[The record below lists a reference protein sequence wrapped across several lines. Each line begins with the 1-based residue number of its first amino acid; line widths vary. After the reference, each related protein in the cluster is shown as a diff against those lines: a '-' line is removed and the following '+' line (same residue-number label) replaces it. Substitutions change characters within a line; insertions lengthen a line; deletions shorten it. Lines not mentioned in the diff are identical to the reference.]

1 MTIYYK
7 IIIIWCK
14 YPFQDVV
21 DEKFVEFYY
30 RKKKKFIKIDSLK
43 MDSNTTIKEKE
54 EYLKTELSIK
64 KVNIVK
70 LK

>member
-14 YPFQDVV
+14 YPFQDVI
-21 DEKFVEFYY
+21 DEKYVEFYQ
-30 RKKKKFIKIDSLK
+30 RVKNKFIRIDSLK
-43 MDSNTTIKEKE
+43 MESNTSIKEKE